1 MLESSSLR
9 RRPTIACATAAAV
22 LAFGAPSLTAQS
34 APTPTPTG
42 ATLTVVISGIQPRGG
57 LLGAALF
64 ATADGFPK
72 QHERAARRERHA
84 DRSAVDSIVFRN
96 VPPGRYAIA
105 VHHDVDGNGLLAEN
119 AMGIPREPWAVSR
132 NLRPRFS
139 APKFT
144 DAAVDVRG
152 DTRIEVLVK

>member
-1 MLESSSLR
+1 MR
-9 RRPTIACATAAAV
+9 RLSWLGGIMCFAAAP
-22 LAFGAPSLTAQS
+22 LCAQSPAPSA
-34 APTPTPTG
+34 AG
-42 ATLTVVISGIQPRGG
+42 AGVTVTVIISGIQPRGG
-57 LLGAALF
+57 LIGAALF

-72 QHERAARRERHA
+72 QHERAARRERQP

-96 VPPGRYAIA
+96 VPPGRYAVA

-119 AMGIPREPWAVSR
+119 AVGIPREPWAVSR

-144 DAAVDVRG
+144 EAAVDVRG
-152 DTRIEVLVK
+152 DTRLEVVVK